1 MGETANVHPLAVLR
15 AELGVSTTQYLRMVD
30 ERHQAL
36 GFGAMAI
43 RREKVT
49 RWEKGIHAP
58 DQAAQLAMADLHGV
72 PADAV
77 RQLGW
82 PGWVQQ
88 AFHADA
94 AVLGAP
100 WTPAGTVVSTAASAQ
115 GGPMDRRGFLIATGA
130 TLTSLGTDWAGA
142 VTGLPT
148 AAAGAGRK
156 RLTPLLIPRLEQRLD
171 DLRHLDDVL
180 GGGELRSLAV
190 AEFNLLS
197 QLADET
203 VYDSATGQRLFSAL
217 AEAARI
223 CGWLH
228 FDAGRQA
235 AAQSFYISALR
246 ASATA
251 GDRAAGANVLA
262 FMAIQTYS
270 VGNPTDALGLVRT
283 AQTQAR
289 RRATPRV
296 LSMLHLRAGRALSKV
311 GDRKG
316 SALELSAARDAYA
329 AGPSDDD
336 PPWSYW
342 ISEGEIEM
350 VSASAA
356 LELGDPQQALTHF
369 AAARQG
375 TYSTE
380 GYARDNALYL
390 VRAADAHLRLGDV
403 DSACAVAEEA
413 LDQSDS
419 VGSARPA
426 SALSDFRAQLKPHRE
441 VRSAREFLARS
452 A

>member
-1 MGETANVHPLAVLR
+1 MHPLAALR
-15 AELGVSTTQYLRMVD
+15 DEMGLSATAYLRLLN
-30 ERHQAL
+30 EHHKAL
-36 GFGAMAI
+36 GFGSMMPL

-49 RWEKGIHAP
+49 RWEKGLHTP

-82 PGWVQQ
+82 PAWMQQ
-88 AFHADA
+88 AFPCDA
-94 AVLGAP
+94 TVLRAP
-100 WTPAGTVVSTAASAQ
+100 WTPAGTMESTAAAAQ
-115 GGPMDRRGFLIATGA
+115 GGPMDRRGFLFATGA
-130 TLTSLGTDWAGA
+130 TLTSLGTEWAGA
-142 VTGLPT
+142 LTSLPT
-148 AAAGAGRK
+148 SSAGGGRK
-156 RLTPLLIPRLEQRLD
+156 RLAPLLIPRLEQRLD

-180 GGGELRSLAV
+180 GGAELRTLAV
-190 AEFNLLS
+190 AEFNLLT

-203 VYDSATGQRLFSAL
+203 VYDSTTGQRLFSAL

-228 FDAGRQA
+228 FDTGRQA

-251 GDRAAGANVLA
+251 GDRASGANVLA

-270 VGNPTDALGLVRT
+270 VGNPADAVNLART
-283 AQTQAR
+283 AQTQAG

-316 SALELSAARDAYA
+316 CAHELSAARDAYA

-356 LELGDPQQALTHF
+356 LELGDPQQALTYF

-380 GYARDNALYL
+380 TTRDNALWL

-403 DSACAVAEEA
+403 DSACAVAEQA

-419 VGSARPA
+419 VGSARPV
-426 SALSDFRAQLKPHRE
+426 SALNDFRAQLKPHRE
-441 VRSAREFLARS
+441 VRAAREFLARS